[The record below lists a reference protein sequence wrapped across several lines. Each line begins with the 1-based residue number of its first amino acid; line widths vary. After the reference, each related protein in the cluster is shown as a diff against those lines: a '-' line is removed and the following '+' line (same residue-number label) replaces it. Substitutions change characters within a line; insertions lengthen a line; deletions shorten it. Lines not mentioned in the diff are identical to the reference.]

1 MTNTHLNTASKEDF
15 KKTSNPE
22 PWLNHQG
29 ESQLYFLSNRDKVLH
44 AAIVVDVRQISENE
58 IQKFAQICSVLQV
71 PSVVYALSHLNEIE
85 DAQNKFNWITEFAKA
100 QNESPVLVVP
110 TSDAELQIRQLNS
123 WYKGD
128 TLQQIHARTRNIN
141 TNDQVPLRIPIAQV
155 GRSNDPD
162 LGEYHFYE
170 GTVSGGSVKV
180 GDTLLAL
187 PLNRIAQVK
196 LIVENRRAINRA
208 HSGQT
213 VQIYLDAPLPVRS
226 GDMFVKLNVDYPHYS
241 STVSALVRLNPNQKL
256 NSDRTVELKHT
267 TEFLRAT
274 IRSVRTP
281 FTEGNDDNWIVV
293 TFKSEKP
300 IKFDSYVDNRTTGSI
315 ELIDKEFITPIGF
328 GFIISEPEM
337 FSFNI

>member
-15 KKTSNPE
+15 KQTSKPE
-22 PWLNHQG
+22 PWINHQG
-29 ESQLYFLSNRDKVLH
+29 EPQLFFLSNRDKVLH
-44 AAIVVDVRQISENE
+44 AAIVVDARRISKIE
-58 IQKFAQICSVLQV
+58 IQKFAQICSILQV
-71 PSVVYALSHLNEIE
+71 TSIVYALSNLSELE
-85 DAQNKFNWITEFAKA
+85 DPQSRFNLIDEFATE
-100 QNESPVLVVP
+100 QNGSPYIVVP
-110 TSDAELQIRQLNS
+110 TSDSDLQIERINR
-123 WYKGD
+123 WYKGA
-128 TLQQIHARTRNIN
+128 TLEQIHARTRNIN

-256 NSDRTVELKHT
+256 NSDRSVELKHT

-300 IKFDSYVDNRTTGSI
+300 IKFDSYVDNCTTGSI
-315 ELIDKEFITPIGF
+315 ELIDKEFKTPIGF